1 MLVKTKTF
9 DGLTENEWRAAKRS
23 GYDKILEQARK
34 IVAAYPEG
42 ALLKKNIVL
51 LTDKWDDVAFI
62 KIV

>member
-42 ALLKKNIVL
+42 ALLKKISSC
-51 LTDKWDDVAFI
+51 
-62 KIV
+62 